1 MTAVDPRLIDELERL
16 GLPLRVVLD
25 VHARLEAGAAE
36 YGEASFDRTLDD
48 LLTEVAEEFLDAIG
62 WTTIALARLRPLAAS
77 PDQPPSRPDAAGL
90 DALTLQAELDELCR
104 SASGL
109 ARRCERLIT
118 QAAAIKDRP

>member
-48 LLTEVAEEFLDAIG
+48 LLTEVVEEFRDVIG
-62 WTTIALARLRPLAAS
+62 WTTIALACLRPLATRPVD
-77 PDQPPSRPDAAGL
+77 PDRPDHATLA
-90 DALTLQAELDELCR
+90 ALTLQAELDELCR

-109 ARRCERLIT
+109 TRRCERLIT